1 MWANKIADVHSLIS
15 SSGTPHS
22 PLGAWHRALLLEGVR
37 DIDRF
42 FNDKFP
48 LCYGSQLVR
57 SVGLARPFP
66 CKMVSV
72 KNEKNIFGVQNKEN
86 PRHLSMCCLQ
96 LALSPEAE

>member
-1 MWANKIADVHSLIS
+1 M
-15 SSGTPHS
+15 
-22 PLGAWHRALLLEGVR
+22 R

-86 PRHLSMCCLQ
+86 PRHLSVCCLQ
-96 LALSPEAE
+96 LALSAEAEWHKREEGQ

>member
-1 MWANKIADVHSLIS
+1 MWANKIADIHSLIS

-22 PLGAWHRALLLEGVR
+22 PLGTQHRAFLLEGVR

-57 SVGLARPFP
+57 SAGLGRPFL
-66 CKMVSV
+66 CEMVLV
-72 KNEKNIFGVQNKEN
+72 KIKKNISGVQNKEN
-86 PRHLSMCCLQ
+86 LQ
-96 LALSPEAE
+96 LLSVLSATGLES